1 MMQEWE
7 ANVVVDLECSKLY
20 KIINSLIIE
29 INKSYELLYEEVQY

>member
-20 KIINSLIIE
+20 KTINVLNIE
-29 INKSYELLYEEVQY
+29 VNKFYELLYEEVQA